1 MDGTQG
7 RGLLALSWLWI
18 AGMAGYVIWG
28 AINQAGLY
36 RWLVDLQVARTGG
49 YHPEAT
55 AAVPILLLSLPALM
69 VIRRHTKAAE
79 AVQEQGPAAEAR
91 RMRKVA
97 GWGASIGLLCCLVA
111 FGAYTL
117 SQSVPDGSE
126 QPIVF
131 DVSRLGLDPVPE
143 TKVVIQGTV
152 DPEVTARI
160 SEKSRYTDRNT
171 LYVALMAE
179 GAPDAGPRRLFVERY
194 MGDSDDAMVSQGF
207 LPEQDGYLIENGLPP
222 PALADLKA
230 RGIAV
235 ANPHYVLSPGDDT
248 RRTPYYVTAGV
259 AGLTGIV
266 CLLVSLIGLIQ
277 AAGRSRRAA
286 QA

>member
-1 MDGTQG
+1 MDRTRR

-18 AGMAGYVIWG
+18 GGVVAYMIWG
-28 AINQAGLY
+28 AFAQAGLY

-49 YHPEAT
+49 YYDKASV
-55 AAVPILLLSLPALM
+55 ALPILLLSLPALLL
-69 VIRRHTKAAE
+69 IRRHTQAAE

-97 GWGASIGLLCCLVA
+97 GWTASIGLLCCLVA

-117 SQSVPDGSE
+117 AQGVPDGSE
-126 QPIVF
+126 EPIAF
-131 DVSRLGLDPVPE
+131 DVARLGLDPVPDA
-143 TKVVIQGTV
+143 KVVIRGTV
-152 DPEVTARI
+152 DSDVTSRI
-160 SEKSRYTDRNT
+160 SETSRYTDRNS
-171 LYVALMAE
+171 LYVAFRAD
-179 GAPDAGPRRLFVERY
+179 GAAASGAHRLFIERY
-194 MGDSDDAMVSQGF
+194 MGDSDDAAISQGF

-235 ANPHYVLSPGDDT
+235 ASPHYVLRPGGDT

-259 AGLTGIV
+259 AGLSGVV
-266 CLLVSLIGLIQ
+266 CLLVALIGRLQ
-277 AAGRSRRAA
+277 AAGRSRRARA
-286 QA
+286 